1 MKRNLFTL
9 LAVLLISG
17 TARAD
22 EGMWLIHL
30 LEKIYPQMKAQG
42 LELKVE
48 DLYNPETGNSLAD
61 AVVMIDGGIGTGSMI
76 SDQGLMITNHHVA
89 YADICKLSTPERNIL
104 FDGFWARN
112 RSEELPIEG
121 KKVMFLRSVTNI
133 TEEATHYRDSLE
145 AAGKWGIMGPRKL
158 VGEMERRHR
167 HEGLEPWCAEMWDGR
182 LYLLFQYETYT
193 DVRLV
198 GAPPARIGSFG
209 GETDNWSWPQH
220 KGDFAL
226 YRLYGDSEGRP
237 AAYSPANVPIH
248 PRRVLSISTEGVVE
262 DDYAMVIGFPGITHR
277 YGSSM
282 AVREKEL
289 KNPIIEQCRHNR
301 MEIIRRHME
310 ADSLVR
316 LAYSDSYFN
325 LSNYADY
332 VRWENKCL
340 KRYDVCGVR
349 RAEEQKI
356 QQWIDSDPERKA
368 QYGTL
373 LADLKRGYEAREEA
387 IRHRTWY
394 QESWFMPSQ
403 ALIAANRI
411 ASVVKRL
418 EREKCDTLYS
428 LDEQT
433 REAFLASGHPMKK
446 GKGMG
451 KGHGKGKG
459 KGKGHGRTSD
469 KNYLKT
475 WMSLWNSAH
484 HIEKNYNEAT
494 DRELFVEN
502 FIIFTREVPEIYWGD
517 YLRKLMADHAGN
529 ARQAAEESFDHS
541 FCRNATHYREL
552 LEQDCPV
559 EKILADPLVALSLS
573 VEYGPIAAAITR
585 AEKSAGVRVIE
596 LEEQYRDLQFRYREA
611 LNEAQYPN
619 ANSTMRLTYGTV
631 QPISPVDGIRYATHS
646 TIRGYVEKENPENY
660 DYVVDHRMKELIQN
674 RDWGRWGK
682 DGELYVNL
690 ITNNDITG
698 GNSGSPMLNGRGELI
713 GLAFDGNRESMSGDL
728 WFQPE
733 LSRTIAVDIRYVMWV
748 IEKWADAGYLLEELN
763 FCQ

>member
-1 MKRNLFTL
+1 MKRSLITL
-9 LAVLLISG
+9 LAVLLLSG
-17 TARAD
+17 TASAD

-30 LEKIYPQMKAQG
+30 LEKIYPEMKAEG
-42 LELKVE
+42 LRMKLDELY
-48 DLYNPETGNSLAD
+48 DPESGNSLAD
-61 AVVMIDGGIGTGSMI
+61 AVVMIDGGLGTGSMI
-76 SDQGLMITNHHVA
+76 SRQGLMITNHHVA
-89 YADICKLSTPERNIL
+89 YGDICKLSTPERNIL

-112 RSEELPIEG
+112 RAEELPVEG
-121 KKVMFLRSVTNI
+121 KKVMFLRAIEDI
-133 TEEATHYRDSLE
+133 TIEANRYRDSLK

-167 HEGLEPWCAEMWDGR
+167 CEGLEPWCAEMWDGR
-182 LYLLFQYETYT
+182 LFLMLQYEVYT

-226 YRLYGDSEGRP
+226 YRIYGDSEGHPAPYSTENRP
-237 AAYSPANVPIH
+237 IE
-248 PRRVLSISTEGVVE
+248 PRRVLPISTQGTDEG
-262 DDYAMVIGFPGITHR
+262 DFAMVIGFPGITHR

-282 AVREKEL
+282 AVSEKEL

-316 LAYSDSYFN
+316 LAYSDGYFN

-332 VRWENKCL
+332 VRWEQKCL
-340 KRYDVCGVR
+340 KRYHVCQL
-349 RAEEQKI
+349 RALEEVKI
-356 QQWIDSDPERKA
+356 QQWIEADPARKA
-368 QYGTL
+368 EYGSL
-373 LADLKRGYEAREEA
+373 LSDLKRGYEARRKA
-387 IRHRTWY
+387 IADRTWY

-411 ASVVKRL
+411 ASVAKRL
-418 EREKCDTLYS
+418 EREKCDTLYCP
-428 LDEQT
+428 DEQM
-433 REAFLASGHPMKK
+433 REEYSASEHPMK

-459 KGKGHGRTSD
+459 RGKGHRRALD

-475 WMSLWNSAH
+475 WMSLWNSVH
-484 HIEKNYNEAT
+484 HIEKNYHEAT

-502 FIIFTREVPEIYWGD
+502 FILFTREVPEKYWGD
-517 YLRKLMADHAGN
+517 YLHKLMAEHEGN
-529 ARQAAEESFDHS
+529 ARQAAEQAFDHS
-541 FCRNATHYREL
+541 FCRNGALYRER
-552 LEQDCPV
+552 LEQDCPL
-559 EKILADPLVALSLS
+559 EEILTDPLVALSLS
-573 VEYGPIAAAITR
+573 VEYAPIAAAISQ
-585 AEKSAGVRVIE
+585 AEKEAGVRVID
-596 LEEQYRDLQFRYREA
+596 LEEQYRDLQYRYREA
-611 LNEAQYPN
+611 MGRAQYPN

-631 QPISPVDGIRYATHS
+631 QPISPVDGIRYASHS
-646 TIRGYVEKENPENY
+646 TIRGYLEKENPENY
-660 DYVVDHRMKELIQN
+660 DYVVDDRMKELIRN
-674 RDWGRWGK
+674 RDWGRWGDEGK
-682 DGELYVNL
+682 LKVNL

-728 WFQPE
+728 WFHPG
-733 LSRTIAVDIRYVMWV
+733 LSRTVAVDIRYVMWV
-748 IEKWADAGYLLEELN
+748 IEKWAEAGYLLEEMQ
-763 FCQ
+763 FDKR